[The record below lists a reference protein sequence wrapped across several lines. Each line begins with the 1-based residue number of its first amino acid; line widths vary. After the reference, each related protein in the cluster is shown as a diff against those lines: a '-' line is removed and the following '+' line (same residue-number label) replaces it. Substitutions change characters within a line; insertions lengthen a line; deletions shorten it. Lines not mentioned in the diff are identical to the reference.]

1 MNFRGQAI
9 FLLMVLATG
18 FSGGVL
24 AQLWFSPSK
33 AIAGNNRTLSAN
45 TIYLQ
50 SAGGK
55 QQAVLWGQPNGGG
68 MISLMGPDGKQR
80 IQLGSY
86 DGSHSKS
93 EKGLPLIGLSD
104 NRGDL
109 RLLFRLAGSNESP
122 VLVFKDKKHR
132 DRMVIGM
139 ALNDRGEE
147 PFIAFF
153 DKSGKKHLLMGK
165 Y

>member
-1 MNFRGQAI
+1 MNFRGRVI

-33 AIAGNNRTLSAN
+33 ANAGINRNFT
-45 TIYLQ
+45 
-50 SAGGK
+50 GH
-55 QQAVLWGQPNGGG
+55 
-68 MISLMGPDGKQR
+68 MINLVGPDGRQR
-80 IQLGSY
+80 ILMGSY
-86 DGSHSKS
+86 NAAS
-93 EKGLPLIGLSD
+93 EKGQPFIGLSD
-104 NRGDL
+104 NLGEL

-122 VLVFKDKKHR
+122 VLVFKDRKHR
-132 DRMVIGM
+132 DRMVMGM

>member
-1 MNFRGQAI
+1 MSFRGRVI

-24 AQLWFSPSK
+24 AQLSFSPAP
-33 AIAGNNRTLSAN
+33 AIAGNDRTLSAN
-45 TIYLQ
+45 AIYLQ
-50 SAGGK
+50 DARGK
-55 QQAVLWGQPNGGG
+55 QQAVFWGQPNGGG

-80 IQLGSY
+80 MQLGSY
-86 DGSHSKS
+86 NGSS
-93 EKGLPLIGLSD
+93 ERGQPFIGLSD
-104 NRGDL
+104 HRGDL
-109 RLLFRLAGSNESP
+109 RLLFRLAQNNESP
-122 VLVFKDKKHR
+122 VLVFKDRKHR
-132 DRMVIGM
+132 DRMVIGL
-139 ALNDRGEE
+139 ALNDKGEE

>member
-55 QQAVLWGQPNGGG
+55 TTGGSLGTAQWRRNDQPNGTGRQTKDS
-68 MISLMGPDGKQR
+68 IGK
-80 IQLGSY
+80 L
-86 DGSHSKS
+86 
-93 EKGLPLIGLSD
+93 
-104 NRGDL
+104 
-109 RLLFRLAGSNESP
+109 
-122 VLVFKDKKHR
+122 
-132 DRMVIGM
+132 
-139 ALNDRGEE
+139 
-147 PFIAFF
+147 
-153 DKSGKKHLLMGK
+153 
-165 Y
+165 

>member
-1 MNFRGQAI
+1 
-9 FLLMVLATG
+9 
-18 FSGGVL
+18 
-24 AQLWFSPSK
+24 
-33 AIAGNNRTLSAN
+33 
-45 TIYLQ
+45 
-50 SAGGK
+50 
-55 QQAVLWGQPNGGG
+55 
-68 MISLMGPDGKQR
+68 MINLVGPDGRQR
-80 IQLGSY
+80 ILMGSY
-86 DGSHSKS
+86 HAAS
-93 EKGLPLIGLSD
+93 EKGQPFIGLSD

-139 ALNDRGEE
+139 ALSDRGEE